1 MTAAVATGGFLKP
14 RVANKMHKSVTSE
27 DQIAFFRQLCTL
39 FRAGTPLLEALNIA
53 GMQSESIRLQQ
64 TIQTIA
70 GKVSAGSAL
79 WESLGDYP
87 KIFKVEWVEVVKSG
101 EDCGELG
108 NVLESLVKQID
119 AASQLKSQIM
129 GAMMY
134 PMIIMVVAAAA
145 VTVMLIVVVP
155 TFASM
160 FDAFGKELPG
170 ITQAVLDLSDFLQAK
185 IWHLI
190 GGLTLV
196 TVAFRRYIETPGG
209 KRIWHGTHVSLPLIG
224 DVVVQAQMQKFANNL
239 ALLLRAGMPLHDAIL
254 SLRGIFQSNVIYQS
268 ALNGVASRVGS
279 GGSLADALD
288 ETAVFTPFVIK
299 MIRVGEESGTLI
311 EVLDQ
316 IDQFYARKVASIVG
330 RVTGMLETVAILGM
344 GIAVAVILCAI
355 YLPLFSM
362 ASGV

>member
-14 RVANKMHKSVTSE
+14 RISNKLHKGVTSE

-39 FRAGTPLLEALNIA
+39 FRAGTPLLEALNISA
-53 GMQSESIRLQQ
+53 MQSESIRLQQ
-64 TIQTIA
+64 TIQAIA
-70 GKVSAGSAL
+70 GKVSAGSAMYDAL
-79 WESLGDYP
+79 RDYP

-101 EDCGELG
+101 EECGELG
-108 NVLESLVKQID
+108 SVLESLVKQID
-119 AASQLKSQIM
+119 AASQLRAQVI

-134 PMIIMVVAAAA
+134 PMIIMVVAVAA

-155 TFASM
+155 TFAAM

-170 ITQAVLDLSDFLQAK
+170 ITQAVLNMSDFLQAK
-185 IWHLI
+185 FWHLA
-190 GGLTLV
+190 GGITLV
-196 TVAFRRYIETPGG
+196 VVGFRRYVETPGG

-224 DVVVQAQMQKFANNL
+224 DVVVQGQMQKFANNL
-239 ALLLRAGMPLHDAIL
+239 ALLLRAGMPLHDAII
-254 SLRGIFQSNVIYQS
+254 SLRGIFQSNVIYQAS
-268 ALNGVASRVGS
+268 LNGVSGRVGS

-288 ETAVFTPFVIK
+288 ETGVFTPFVVK
-299 MIRVGEESGTLI
+299 MVRVGEESGTLI

-316 IDQFYARKVASIVG
+316 IDEFYARKVASIVG
-330 RVTGMLETVAILGM
+330 KVTGMLETVAILGM